1 MKEVRNMSNRRIAT
15 IQAFC
20 VDTNHKLV
28 EIKECEYNKLVKSE
42 EMLKD
47 MIEKKLI
54 QGDLM
59 PRDALYDGLLPP
71 EKSPDL
77 RSANTCKPNL
87 LIAYKNKER
96 AK

>member
-47 MIEKKLI
+47 MIEIKI
-54 QGDLM
+54 NS
-59 PRDALYDGLLPP
+59 R
-71 EKSPDL
+71 
-77 RSANTCKPNL
+77 
-87 LIAYKNKER
+87 
-96 AK
+96 